1 LALEA
6 VRSAMPRRTEA
17 KELFVVEET
26 NGNKAAALS
35 RDGSEAASEAQAP
48 GVTQEA
54 FDELQARA
62 KEYLDGWQRAR
73 ADFTNY
79 KKRVDSQMLD
89 SYQNASSDVLKSLLP
104 IIDDFDR
111 AIASVPADLADNPW
125 VTGTSMIQ
133 RKLSK
138 MLDDFGVKPIDP
150 RGEVFD
156 PNRAEA
162 VGVDEDSDAPSGTVT
177 ETLQKGYR
185 VGERILRPAM
195 VRVAR

>member
-1 LALEA
+1 
-6 VRSAMPRRTEA
+6 
-17 KELFVVEET
+17 VEET
-26 NGNKAAALS
+26 NGNKAAAPS

-89 SYQNASSDVLKSLLP
+89 SYQNASADVLKSLLP

-111 AIASVPADLADNPW
+111 AIASIPADLADNPW

-133 RKLSK
+133 RKLGK
-138 MLDDFGVKPIDP
+138 LLDDFGVKTIDP
-150 RGEVFD
+150 KGETFD

-162 VGVDEDSDAPSGTVT
+162 VGVDEQSDAPSGTVT

>member
-26 NGNKAAALS
+26 NGNKAAAPS